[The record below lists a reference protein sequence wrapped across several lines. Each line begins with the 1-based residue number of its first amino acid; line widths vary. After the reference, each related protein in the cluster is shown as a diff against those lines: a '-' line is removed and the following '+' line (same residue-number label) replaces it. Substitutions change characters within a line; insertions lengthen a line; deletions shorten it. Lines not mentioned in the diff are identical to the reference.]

1 LETSSPGLG
10 TPVPIH
16 FSTKEFALVSVA
28 GAPVSFGVF
37 ELGAAQGAVLP
48 GPDEV
53 CEILRK
59 HDYTG
64 IDLGPVGFL
73 GRGDALRNRLQRYGL
88 SLAGGWIDLPFSD
101 DEAFST
107 AVPSLEEALD
117 IFADAA
123 SWGTGPAPL
132 PTLADRGSD
141 QRRANPGGGH
151 NLSLDDQGWE
161 IFARNLETAARLVRE
176 RGLEPTFHHHACTYV
191 ETPEE
196 IDRFLQCSDVGL
208 TLDTGHL
215 ILGGGDPVADLSR
228 WGSRIN
234 HVHIKD
240 ARVEVLRSV
249 VSDKGAM
256 RDVWAGKAFVPLG
269 RGDLDVDGFMDAL
282 RATDFDGWLVVEQDT
297 IPMPGESVEIADRDH
312 AINRDVLRKWIP

>member
-1 LETSSPGLG
+1 M
-10 TPVPIH
+10 I
-16 FSTKEFALVSVA
+16 SVA

-37 ELGAAQGAVLP
+37 ELGAEQGAVLP

-53 CEILRK
+53 CEILRR
-59 HDYTG
+59 HGYTG

-73 GRGDALRNRLQRYGL
+73 GHGDALRNRLRRYGL

-101 DEAFST
+101 DEAFPRAAS
-107 AVPSLEEALD
+107 SLEETLD

-123 SWGTGPAPL
+123 SVGTGPPPL

-141 QRRANPGGGH
+141 RRRANPGGGA
-151 NLSLDDQGWE
+151 NLALDEQGWE
-161 IFARNLETAARLVRE
+161 VFARNLETAARLVRE
-176 RGLEPTFHHHACTYV
+176 RGLEPTFHHHACTFV

-196 IDRFLQCSDVGL
+196 IDRLLQCSDVGL
-208 TLDTGHL
+208 TFDTGHL
-215 ILGGGDPVADLSR
+215 ILGGGDPVADLKR
-228 WGSRIN
+228 WGKRIN

-249 VSDKGAM
+249 V
-256 RDVWAGKAFVPLG
+256 RDRGEMHEVWSGKAFVPLG

-282 RATDFDGWLVVEQDT
+282 LATDFSGWLVVEQDT
-297 IPMPGESVEIADRDH
+297 IPLPGEGVEIAERDH